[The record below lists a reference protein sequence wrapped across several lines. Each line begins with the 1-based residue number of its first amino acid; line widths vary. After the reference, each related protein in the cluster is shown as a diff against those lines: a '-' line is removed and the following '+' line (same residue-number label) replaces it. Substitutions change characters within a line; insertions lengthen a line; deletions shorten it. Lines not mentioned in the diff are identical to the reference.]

1 MWHVSFHNCW
11 SDVES
16 FYRLNES
23 IILYSSKII
32 MANIQL
38 CTNIYEVFHN
48 VRQKK
53 ANSKSISKI
62 SCSLLCERMTSCHG
76 QRLSFSSVILPLL
89 PIKCLRIAT
98 PKKGEWPTAHSYYS
112 QISTYSWH
120 TGRLWLIKTC
130 LIYETRHHQ
139 ALLISHW
146 LNNKALT
153 LSTHTH
159 THTSV
164 QN

>member
-1 MWHVSFHNCW
+1 MLLSIGPMWHVSFHNCW

-98 PKKGEWPTAHSYYS
+98 PKKRRMADCPLVLQSNIYIFLAHRPSVIN
-112 QISTYSWH
+112 QNLFN
-120 TGRLWLIKTC
+120 LWDQTPSGFADFPLI
-130 LIYETRHHQ
+130 EQ
-139 ALLISHW
+139 
-146 LNNKALT
+146 
-153 LSTHTH
+153 
-159 THTSV
+159 
-164 QN
+164 